1 MRLFAWVT
9 KQIIFPEQ
17 FHKLKHSSR
26 INADMLLRYTSI
38 SKAKKS
44 SLVSRNQL
52 GEKIFYHLPPHTV
65 RCIWEHIFFVSRKH
79 KNKQKVK

>member
-44 SLVSRNQL
+44 SLVSRNQP
-52 GEKIFYHLPPHTV
+52 GEKFLINHLPV
-65 RCIWEHIFFVSRKH
+65 
-79 KNKQKVK
+79 